1 MSNQAKDKITIKGT
15 PRQYSQSELDAKVEA
30 AVTHYE
36 QSPQSKHL
44 IRHSLHKPLLEEF
57 ERLILE
63 GYRLETQ
70 LPLMDLNF
78 SPYVIA
84 LTKPDHL
91 LTEDLQGVKQETK
104 QLYIEELEE
113 EHQHYQ
119 SLLVQ
124 QLLEA
129 EEEKQRAKAEAEREK
144 LLEKFKQQAANTY
157 KPLNI
162 PD

>member
-1 MSNQAKDKITIKGT
+1 MSKVKEKTTIRGT
-15 PRQYSQSELDAKVEA
+15 PRQFNQEELDARIA
-30 AVTHYE
+30 SAE
-36 QSPQSKHL
+36 QLFLKSQQSKHL

-70 LPLMDLNF
+70 LPLMDLNL

-84 LTKPDHL
+84 LIKPEHL
-91 LTEDLQGVKQETK
+91 LTEDLEAVKKETK
-104 QLYIEELEE
+104 QRYVEELEA

-119 SLLVQ
+119 SLLLQ

-129 EEEKQRAKAEAEREK
+129 EEEKQRAKQEAEREK
-144 LLEKFKQQAANTY
+144 LIEKFKQQAAATY
-157 KPLNI
+157 TPLNI

>member
-1 MSNQAKDKITIKGT
+1 MPKAKEKTTIKGT
-15 PRQYSQSELDAKVEA
+15 PRQFNQEELDAKIEA

-84 LTKPDHL
+84 LIKPEHL
-91 LTEDLQGVKQETK
+91 LTEDLEAVKKETK
-104 QLYIEELEE
+104 QRYVEELEA
-113 EHQHYQ
+113 EHHHYQ
-119 SLLVQ
+119 SLLLQ

-129 EEEKQRAKAEAEREK
+129 EEEKQRAKQEAEREK
-144 LLEKFKQQAANTY
+144 LIEKFKHLLNPIFP
-157 KPLNI
+157 PLY
-162 PD
+162 P